1 MMTVGMYNTL
11 FNTGLFFLEILTL
24 VFYLTTCYN
33 FRIPF
38 NAKKQHIACI
48 GHVINL
54 AVQEFLGNNGLRSQ
68 ASKEAI
74 INNVDDVADDLFRIE
89 LDDNNH
95 AESDDDTHDEGGEVW
110 AVKKGPNPLEKLRTG
125 VTKIRYSAQLRRS

>member
-1 MMTVGMYNTL
+1 L
-11 FNTGLFFLEILTL
+11 DILTL
-24 VFYLTTCYN
+24 VFYLSTCYN

-89 LDDNNH
+89 FDDTH
-95 AESDDDTHDEGGEVW
+95 GESDDDTHDEGDEVQ
-110 AVKKGPNPLEKLRTG
+110 AVKKGPNPLEKLCTG
-125 VTKIRYSAQLRRS
+125 ITKIRYSAQLRRS